1 MKRTAAVLLLGI
13 LFGISSNSFAQTTY
27 QSDPGFFTP
36 IVKSLYLRGGVFEDA
51 QLIGPAVGY
60 RFNESYDVTV
70 HTEFLSNEY
79 KFNNSPNPKTTLL
92 NLGVILGRTTDL
104 SDQFLLRSELSLYQA
119 ITFNTEAY
127 NDISEPSLTS
137 GIISSSLYRSFP
149 LSGSIFLLPNIGA
162 FLGYGNYTPPYSSTH
177 LRQGFDGF
185 IIGPKFGFDVSFKLS
200 DSFYLVANPEVS
212 IPLNKDSDEYGSTLL
227 FNVQLNF

>member
-1 MKRTAAVLLLGI
+1 MKRTAAVLLLGL
-13 LFGISSNSFAQTTY
+13 LFGLSSNSFAQTTY

-36 IVKSLYLRGGVFEDA
+36 IVKSPYLRGGAFADA
-51 QLIGPAVGY
+51 QLIGPAAGY

-70 HTEFLSNEY
+70 HTEFLSNDST
-79 KFNNSPNPKTTLL
+79 FSNSTNRKTTLL
-92 NLGVILGRTTDL
+92 NPAVILGRTTDL

-162 FLGYGNYTPPYSSTH
+162 FLGYGN
-177 LRQGFDGF
+177 
-185 IIGPKFGFDVSFKLS
+185 
-200 DSFYLVANPEVS
+200 
-212 IPLNKDSDEYGSTLL
+212 
-227 FNVQLNF
+227 